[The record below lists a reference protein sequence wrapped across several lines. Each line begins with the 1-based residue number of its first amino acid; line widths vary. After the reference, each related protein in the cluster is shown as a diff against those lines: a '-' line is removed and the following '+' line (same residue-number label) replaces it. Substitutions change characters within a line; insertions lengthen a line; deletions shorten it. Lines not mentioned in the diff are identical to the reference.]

1 MTEPRENTEPEHGD
15 DPVAE
20 MILTVLN
27 RLGSGGSASPMDI
40 ARAFAE
46 SRARPKDPPQVWR
59 RYMTAVKQQMRHL
72 ARAGR
77 IEISRKGE
85 AVDPND
91 FKGVVRL
98 RLPQRD

>member
-1 MTEPRENTEPEHGD
+1 MTETNEKNAAERAD

-27 RLGSGGSASPMDI
+27 GLGADRSASPMDI

-46 SRARPKDPPQVWR
+46 SRARPKDPPEVWR
-59 RYMTAVKQQMRHL
+59 RYMTAVKQQMKYL
-72 ARAGR
+72 ARDGR
-77 IEISRKGE
+77 IEIIRKGE
-85 AVDPND
+85 KVDPDD

-98 RLPQRD
+98 RLPQPE